1 MFDNPHNLCFSNFNG
16 RRLRTPKRLFPEIAV
31 NYDGFPSCAKCG
43 NVEQDHNGL
52 QNGLCL
58 ECRKGEVCI
67 SVSHVASPSSMG
79 QSVSMERSIAS
90 TNSPSSPP
98 ESDSPESAGW
108 VLKEKYGNY
117 WKSVWQKNNGRD
129 LICEVNDGIG
139 EPHAFY
145 GYRDNCGVTTDGISN
160 SHAGD
165 PFPRWQDLNAILFPG
180 KREFRVGD
188 LVECLPDGDAES
200 SKLRAPRRNW

>member
-1 MFDNPHNLCFSNFNG
+1 MRHFLLRLSRRFASRDSRSLKMFDNPHNLCFSNFNG

-98 ESDSPESAGW
+98 ESDSPES
-108 VLKEKYGNY
+108 E
-117 WKSVWQKNNGRD
+117 
-129 LICEVNDGIG
+129 
-139 EPHAFY
+139 
-145 GYRDNCGVTTDGISN
+145 
-160 SHAGD
+160 
-165 PFPRWQDLNAILFPG
+165 